1 MLNRVDRIQTSSHN
15 ADATARRWCELLD
28 CIVVGE
34 DRVEALNAKRVTIQV
49 GDSLV
54 EILEPVGAGIA
65 QAHLDR
71 GCGGPLSIGVTT
83 NQFDAL
89 AEHLAGLGING
100 TSFGDQLLLQSSDL
114 GIPGL
119 AVLVSRHEDRE
130 PVGLMKNLYEA
141 THLTGDAP
149 RSAAEIARIF
159 ALDADAFVPISSDQ
173 YGYDGTLTLF
183 DSSQLHRVESI
194 HPFDETRTMGRFFQ
208 RFGPCMY
215 MCYGETD
222 NLGEL
227 RERLKSLAPGD
238 WTGSD
243 DNHDGLFLHPRALG
257 GVMLGVSRTTHAWT
271 WSGHPERRLP
281 AGA

>member
-28 CIVVGE
+28 CIVLGE
-34 DRVEALNAKRVTIQV
+34 DRVEALSAKRVTIQV

-54 EILEPVGAGIA
+54 EFLEPLGAGIV

-83 NQFDAL
+83 ARFDEL
-89 AEHLAGLGING
+89 AGHLAGLGING
-100 TSFGDQLLLQSSDL
+100 ISFGDQLLLQSSDL

-119 AVLVSRHEDRE
+119 AVLVSPHEDRE

-159 ALDADAFVPISSDQ
+159 ALDADAFFPHSSDQ
-173 YGYDGTLTLF
+173 YGYHGT
-183 DSSQLHRVESI
+183 
-194 HPFDETRTMGRFFQ
+194 
-208 RFGPCMY
+208 
-215 MCYGETD
+215 
-222 NLGEL
+222 
-227 RERLKSLAPGD
+227 
-238 WTGSD
+238 
-243 DNHDGLFLHPRALG
+243 RA
-257 GVMLGVSRTTHAWT
+257 VVD
-271 WSGHPERRLP
+271 
-281 AGA
+281 